1 MLARGLV
8 KWFDTTRGYGF
19 LVAEDGNGD
28 ILLHKRELRAFGVTS
43 VAEGAR
49 ILVRVGTTPRGR
61 QAVEVL
67 DIRPPGAE
75 EPPADAGPL
84 EPARVKW
91 FNRGKG
97 FGFVNVYGRPEDVFL
112 HMETLRE
119 HGFGEVAEGTAL
131 AVRVREGPHGPTVC
145 EVRSWLYVN
154 RPRGRRRS
162 SDRPIATPAGR
173 SRPASPDDLRAM
185 VAAFEIV
192 GAGTRG
198 GGPHRCAQGT
208 HRAGPALR
216 IAEIEANIGL
226 GYHPKHFDVILRM
239 VLGPA

>member
-1 MLARGLV
+1 M
-8 KWFDTTRGYGF
+8 
-19 LVAEDGNGD
+19 
-28 ILLHKRELRAFGVTS
+28 
-43 VAEGAR
+43 
-49 ILVRVGTTPRGR
+49 
-61 QAVEVL
+61 L
-67 DIRPPGAE
+67 DIQPPGAE

-91 FNRGKG
+91 FSRGMG

-112 HMETLRE
+112 HMETLRA

-131 AVRVREGPHGPTVC
+131 AVRVRVGPQGLTVC

-173 SRPASPDDLRAM
+173 SRPASPDDLRAI

-192 GAGTRG
+192 GAGTHG
-198 GGPHRCAQGT
+198 GGPHGCARGA
-208 HRAGPALR
+208 HRAGLELR
-216 IAEIEANIGL
+216 IAEIEANIGP
-226 GYHPKHFDVILRM
+226 GSCPKHLDVILRM